1 VCLNTQLSTFNR
13 AIAIPLFEFSWYN
26 VAWYATKQ
34 QKVSAIGMALKMVM
48 PLLGQT
54 MEEGTITKWLKQ
66 EGDAVTK
73 GEPILEVMTDK
84 ANMEVEAPISGVL
97 RKILAQ
103 EEDIVPIKEP
113 IAIIG
118 TADEPIDDLL
128 SGGPAPSAPAEETP
142 APKAEEPAAAPAQ
155 ATPAQPQV
163 PSEDRIF
170 ISPRARNLAAEHDI
184 DIAALAGKGTG
195 PEGRVVEKDVLD
207 YIASA
212 QAEKPRVTPLAGK
225 VAADMGVN
233 LSDVVATGVTG
244 RITRDDV
251 MRTVVKPAAAPSI
264 GKVIPLTGMR
274 KAVADNVARS
284 ARNAPHVTLVSE
296 VDMTECAKLRKQL
309 VPDVEKVYGVKLSFT
324 DIIVKAVAKA
334 IDFYPIVNA
343 TLEDDKITIHDD
355 INIGIAVALEGG
367 LIVPV
372 VKDVRYKT
380 VGQISTEIKDLAQ
393 KARSGGLT
401 ADEYS
406 GGTFTISNLGA
417 YGVDSFN
424 PIINP
429 PQVAILGVCRI
440 VDKPVVIDGQIQ
452 IRSMMN
458 LCLSFDHRAMDG
470 APAAEYLARL
480 KQILES
486 PYMLLI

>member
-1 VCLNTQLSTFNR
+1 
-13 AIAIPLFEFSWYN
+13 
-26 VAWYATKQ
+26 
-34 QKVSAIGMALKMVM
+34 MALKMVM

-84 ANMEVEAPISGVL
+84 ANMEVEAPVSGVL

-103 EEDIVPIKEP
+103 EEAIVPIKEP

-128 SGGPAPSAPAEETP
+128 SGAPAAPAAEAP
-142 APKAEEPAAAPAQ
+142 APKAETPVVAPAPQ
-155 ATPAQPQV
+155 ASAQPQS
-163 PSEDRIF
+163 PTEDRVF

-195 PEGRVVEKDVLD
+195 PGGRIVEKDVLD
-207 YIASA
+207 YVASSQA
-212 QAEKPRVTPLAGK
+212 AEKPRITPLAGK
-225 VAADMGVN
+225 VAADMGVS
-233 LSDVVATGVTG
+233 LSDVVPTGVTG

-251 MRTVVKPAAAPSI
+251 MRSISRPTKPSI
-264 GKVIPLTGMR
+264 GRVIPLTGMR

-296 VDMTECAKLRKQL
+296 VDMTECANLRKQI
-309 VPDVEKVYGVKLSFT
+309 VPDIEKAYGVKVSFT
-324 DIIVKAVAKA
+324 DLIIKAVAKA
-334 IDFYPIVNA
+334 IDDYPIANA

-355 INIGIAVALEGG
+355 INVGVAVALDGG

-372 VKDVRYKT
+372 VKDVRYKSI
-380 VGQISTEIKDLAQ
+380 GQISTEVKNLAQ

-440 VDKPVVIDGQIQ
+440 VEKPIVLNGQIQ

-480 KQILES
+480 KQVLES

>member
-1 VCLNTQLSTFNR
+1 
-13 AIAIPLFEFSWYN
+13 
-26 VAWYATKQ
+26 
-34 QKVSAIGMALKMVM
+34 MALKMVM

-66 EGDAVTK
+66 EGDTVTK

-84 ANMEVEAPISGVL
+84 ANMEVEAPVSGVL

-103 EEDIVPIKEP
+103 EEAIVPIKEP

-118 TADEPIDDLL
+118 TADEPIEDLL
-128 SGGPAPSAPAEETP
+128 SDTAAAPVAEAP
-142 APKAEEPAAAPAQ
+142 APKAEEPSVAAVPEV
-155 ATPAQPQV
+155 PAQPQAPLEGRV
-163 PSEDRIF
+163 F
-170 ISPRARNLAAEHDI
+170 ISPRARNVAAEHDI
-184 DIAALAGKGTG
+184 DPSSLAGKGTG
-195 PEGRVVEKDVLD
+195 PGGRIVEKDVLD
-207 YIASA
+207 YVASG
-212 QAEKPRVTPLAGK
+212 QAEKPRITPLAGK
-225 VAADMGVN
+225 VAADMGVS
-233 LSDVVATGVTG
+233 LSDVVPTGVTG

-251 MRTVVKPAAAPSI
+251 MRSVARPSAPSI

-296 VDMTECAKLRKQL
+296 VDMTECANLRKQI
-309 VPDVEKVYGVKLSFT
+309 VPDIEKSYGVKVSFT
-324 DIIVKAVAKA
+324 DLIVKAVAKA
-334 IDFYPIVNA
+334 IDDFPIVNA

-372 VKDVRYKT
+372 VKDVRFKT
-380 VGQISTEIKDLAQ
+380 IGQISTEVKNLAQ
-393 KARSGGLT
+393 KAKSGGLT
-401 ADEYS
+401 ADEYT
-406 GGTFTISNLGA
+406 GGTFTISNLGT

-440 VDKPVVIDGQIQ
+440 VDKPVVVNGQIHV
-452 IRSMMN
+452 RSMMN

-480 KQILES
+480 KQVLES
-486 PYMLLI
+486 PYLLLMS